1 MGLEGAV
8 PGMGRAELGGQ
19 AVGDG
24 REGLGGGHEPGR
36 LQGLARDLAA
46 AERDELVAA
55 LVHHGAALEAL
66 VALPAEALVALPA
79 QAPDPVL
86 AHLAES
92 GAREP
97 LGLVLMAVDEVDL
110 APAAGTAPVDTPVL
124 ARARKPCNTNAV
136 RTGAGT

>member
-1 MGLEGAV
+1 MGCAD
-8 PGMGRAELGGQ
+8 LGGQ

-24 REGLGGGHEPGR
+24 REGLGGGHDPGR

-66 VALPAEALVALPA
+66 VALPA

-97 LGLVLMAVDEVDL
+97 LGLVLVAVDEVDL
-110 APAAGTAPVDTPVL
+110 APAAGATPVNTPVL

>member
-1 MGLEGAV
+1 MGCAD
-8 PGMGRAELGGQ
+8 LGGQ

-24 REGLGGGHEPGR
+24 REGLGGGHDPGR

-55 LVHHGAALEAL
+55 LVHHGAAL
-66 VALPAEALVALPA
+66 EALVALPA